1 MPPKRKIPIPKDSTQ
16 FFRARAKYPGFTFT
30 ADGQLQIPSIG
41 EDPPTILPLPQLR
54 RSTVEERAEGDAL
67 RKQQLSAL
75 EESFDQVTEDYIQAI
90 EAYRETGI
98 ISEVIRLQRELARID
113 QERSANRFPRRSVGI
128 LPNPVTRCIF
138 PDLPYE
144 VRHLPHPVYKYVYCR
159 FDLEDY
165 VKEGVLEPAEAVE
178 EEGAKGGGV
187 ENEEHYLY
195 FYDASDDATGY
206 LSPEFPIDVVY
217 NSVKYTSILQAYHI
231 ERLIQLGRADLKPLL
246 MRSRGVQTIYTVV
259 KGVQGELENPQALW
273 TAVYLAMMKQHPSFA
288 KRLVDTGSDRLVYA
302 SPVDAKGGIGLPEE
316 DPASLDPTQWKGTNW
331 LGLALESVRATLREE
346 GGGGGAGEEGE
357 GSSTN
362 ATAVGFTE
370 HAKTAQEATQ
380 ERQQVFMG
388 AARRR

>member
-41 EDPPTILPLPQLR
+41 EAPPTVLPLPQLR
-54 RSTVEERAEGDAL
+54 PSTVDERAEGDAL

-75 EESFDQVTEDYIQAI
+75 EESFDQFTEEYIQAI

-98 ISEVIRLQRELARID
+98 ISEVIRLQREVARID
-113 QERSANRFPRRSVGI
+113 QERSATRFPRRSVET
-128 LPNPVTRCIF
+128 LPNPVTRSIF

-144 VRHLPHPVYKYVYCR
+144 VRHLPHPVYKYSYIR
-159 FDLEDY
+159 FDLDDY
-165 VKEGVLEPAEAVE
+165 VKEGVLENVAAAPA
-178 EEGAKGGGV
+178 EEGAKGLSD
-187 ENEEHYLY
+187 EKYLY

-273 TAVYLAMMKQHPSFA
+273 TAVYLAMMKQHPGFA

-302 SPVDAKGGIGLPEE
+302 SPLDAKGGIGLPEE
-316 DPASLDPTQWKGTNW
+316 DPASLDPMQWKGTNW

-346 GGGGGAGEEGE
+346 GGGVGGAVEAGAVE
-357 GSSTN
+357 STN